1 MKEFVLKELK
11 KQFLEDGFKSQ
22 FLLKPELIE
31 VGQSDYLKI
40 VEHIMTLEGYGVL
53 LEAFGENGFT
63 LRGLPLSMPGEEA
76 GRDFLLELVDKIENK
91 ELEMIEDF
99 MIEKAAC
106 VGSVKA
112 WHVLTESENKS
123 LLLQLGQCEF
133 SYTCPHGRPTV
144 IKWPTDDLE
153 KLFLRS

>member
-1 MKEFVLKELK
+1 MYL
-11 KQFLEDGFKSQ
+11 QW
-22 FLLKPELIE
+22 LKPELIE

-40 VEHIMTLEGYGVL
+40 VEHIMTLESYGVL
-53 LEAFGENGFT
+53 LEVFGENRFT
-63 LRGLPLSMPGEEA
+63 LRGLPLSMAGEGA

-91 ELEMIEDF
+91 ELEMIEDY

-112 WHVLTESENKS
+112 WDVLTETESKS

-133 SYTCPHGRPTV
+133 PYTCPHGRPTM
-144 IKWPTDDLE
+144 IKWSTEDLE